1 MTCLLKTYYG
11 EISMIDNHRQT
22 NIILTGFMGTGKSTV
37 GRLLAKD
44 LKMDFIDT
52 DVEITELYG
61 PIINIFEN
69 EGEEV
74 FRNYEREMSRQ
85 LTLRAHTVIS
95 TGGKLMLDPVNAKL
109 LSACGRVFCLE
120 APVQELIQRLEKEQ
134 QEKQRPLLN
143 ANNFEEQI
151 KELSAAR
158 RNHYAV
164 FEQVKTKGCSALE
177 VAIEIRKRFLSSNA
191 T

>member
-1 MTCLLKTYYG
+1 
-11 EISMIDNHRQT
+11 MIDNHRQT

-52 DVEITELYG
+52 DMEITELHG
-61 PIINIFEN
+61 PIINIFES
-69 EGEEV
+69 EGENV
-74 FRNYEREMSRQ
+74 FRSYEREISQQ

-120 APVQELIQRLEKEQ
+120 APVQELIQRLKKEQ

-143 ANNFEEQI
+143 SNNFEERI
-151 KELSAAR
+151 KELSASR
-158 RNHYAV
+158 RNDYAV
-164 FEQVKTKGCSALE
+164 FEQVKTKGCSAVE
-177 VAIEIRKRFLSSNA
+177 VAIEIRKRFLSSDA